1 MILHKAIPVV
11 DGLIL
16 YVWQGRGNNC
26 NTCLFPNVLRG
37 DAPHVIIDPG
47 AVTNEA
53 GELCFESLAQ
63 AIEKDG
69 FRVEDTGLVL
79 NTHYHTDHYAA
90 GEAITEKSHA
100 LLAMTRE
107 DQEWGRTLS
116 DHVYAAFGATKPKYQ
131 PFFYLKEGTLELGI
145 RDRLTLQVIAVP
157 GHSPG
162 SVAFYWPDR
171 KVLITG
177 DTVFYGSIGRTDFP
191 GGNLMA
197 LKNSIERLSRL
208 DVEYLLPGH
217 STEYGSIITGRQNV
231 VRNFQAVKLFLV

>member
-1 MILHKAIPVV
+1 MLLHKAIPVA
-11 DGLIL
+11 DGLIF

-26 NTCLFPNVLRG
+26 NTCLFTNVLRG
-37 DAPHVIIDPG
+37 EAPHVIIDPG

-53 GELCFESLAQ
+53 GELCYENLAK
-63 AIEKDG
+63 AIEGDG
-69 FRVEDTGLVL
+69 LKVEDIGLVL

-90 GEAITEKSHA
+90 GEAIMEKSNA
-100 LLAMTRE
+100 LLAMTKE

-116 DHVYAAFGATKPKYQ
+116 DHVYAAFGAAKPKYQ
-131 PFFYLKEGTLELGI
+131 PFFYLKEGSLELGVK
-145 RDRLTLQVIAVP
+145 DRLTLQVIATP

-162 SVAFYWPDR
+162 SVAFYWPEK

-191 GGNLMA
+191 GGNLLA
-197 LKNSIERLSRL
+197 IKKSIERLSEL

-217 STEYGSIITGRQNV
+217 STEYGSIMRGKQNV
-231 VRNFQAVKLFLV
+231 TRNFQAVKLLV

>member
-1 MILHKAIPVV
+1 MLLHKSIPVV
-11 DGLIL
+11 DGLIF

-26 NTCLFPNVLRG
+26 NTCLFPNILRG
-37 DAPHVIIDPG
+37 ETPHVIIDPG
-47 AVTNEA
+47 AVANEA
-53 GELCFESLAQ
+53 GELCFESLAK
-63 AIEKDG
+63 AIENDG
-69 FRVEDTGLVL
+69 FKVEDIGLVL

-90 GEAITEKSHA
+90 GEAIMEKSRA
-100 LLAMTRE
+100 LLAMTKE

-116 DHVYAAFGATKPKYQ
+116 DHVYAAFGAAKPKYQ
-131 PFFYLKEGTLELGI
+131 PFFYLKEGTLELGVK
-145 RDRLTLQVIAVP
+145 DRLTLQVIAAP

-162 SVAFYWPDR
+162 SVAFYWPDK

-197 LKNSIERLSRL
+197 IKKSIERLSEL

-217 STEYGSIITGRQNV
+217 STEYGSIITGKQNII
-231 VRNFQAVKLFLV
+231 RNFQAVKLII